1 MEISEMTL
9 FSLDSQPVA
18 VVSTFVIMVLSA
30 ILAYFMTTKYLAGK
44 SWSTAFWSVG
54 LWLFTF
60 GVLEEVL
67 FASGIY
73 DSILI
78 KSYLA
83 IVAILVQ
90 FLAMGSL
97 SLGSSRKL
105 QYSYWAYSFAALVF
119 LIYSLAISDIGN
131 IISSYVVYGALP
143 LLVIVGSSLITFPAA
158 IILLVTAVITF
169 RKTRSRKMLSIIVGV
184 IIVSVAGTLYIAK
197 FPAFLYFAEFVG
209 ILLLW
214 AGFFEWNPRK
224 SAAGSEA

>member
-1 MEISEMTL
+1 MPQ

-18 VVSTFVIMVLSA
+18 IFSTIIIMILSA
-30 ILAYFMTTKYLAGK
+30 VLAYFMTAKYVHAGSK
-44 SWSTAFWSVG
+44 STAFWSAG

-73 DSILI
+73 NSFLI

-83 IVAILVQ
+83 VVAILVQ

-97 SLGSSRKL
+97 ALGASDRIQKV
-105 QYSYWAYSFAALVF
+105 YWAYSLAAFAF
-119 LIYSLAISDIGN
+119 LIYTLLTSDIGN
-131 IISSYVVYGALP
+131 IISSNVVYGVLP
-143 LLVIVGSSLITFPAA
+143 LYVIVSSSLITFPAA
-158 IILLVTAVITF
+158 VILLVTAVITY
-169 RKTRSRKMLSIIVGV
+169 RKTRSSRMLSIIAGV

-214 AGFFEWNPRK
+214 AGFFEWKPKRVGTTSK
-224 SAAGSEA
+224 A